1 MTTLT
6 NKTAI
11 VTGASSGI
19 GRAIALNL
27 AQEGA
32 VLCLVGRNLAALE
45 DTRAI
50 ASQSAPQV
58 TTYAADLSNDNDLR
72 QLTEYVQALGQV
84 DVLVHSAGV
93 FKMGKLADSAIA
105 DFDLQ
110 YQINVRAPYLLTQAL
125 LPMLLASHG
134 QIVFINSSAGLNA
147 KANVGQYAA
156 SKFALKAIADS
167 LREEVNAAGVRVLSV
182 FPGRTASPMQAAIY
196 QMEGKTYHPDVLLQP
211 EDVARTVVTA
221 LSLPPT
227 AEVTDINIR
236 PSKKT

>member
-1 MTTLT
+1 MATLT
-6 NKTAI
+6 NKMAI

-19 GRAIALNL
+19 GKAIALNL
-27 AQEGA
+27 AREGA

-50 ASQSAPQV
+50 ALQSSPQV
-58 TTYAADLSNDNDLR
+58 TTFAADLSNDDDLR
-72 QLTEYVQALGQV
+72 QLTQYVQSLGQV

-93 FKMGKLADSAIA
+93 FKMGKLADSEIA
-105 DFDLQ
+105 NFDLQ
-110 YQINVRAPYLLTQAL
+110 YQINVRAPYVLTQAL
-125 LPMLLASHG
+125 LPMLLLSHG

-147 KANVGQYAA
+147 RANVGQYAA

-211 EDVARTVVTA
+211 EDVAMTVVKS

-236 PSKKT
+236 PCKKT